1 MLLLILFPA
10 MRTYRPNE
18 VGLQVLLFLDDI
30 LPQSN
35 WCTNN
40 QFFVISSI
48 MVFIWAQFVIDGSE
62 MFIALRNIQCSLT
75 ARESLVFFS
84 STIEG

>member
-10 MRTYRPNE
+10 MRTYTPNE

-48 MVFIWAQFVIDGSE
+48 MVFILAQFVIDGSE
-62 MFIALRNIQCSLT
+62 MCST
-75 ARESLVFFS
+75 
-84 STIEG
+84 T